1 MKLGILS
8 LAKKLSLSA
17 ASLAVLST
25 SSLLGLHSAAHAAP
39 PPEAFIKNSG
49 GSYYV
54 VVSKLG
60 ETSGKPRALG
70 LDEGVKPAYLK
81 WVNDTQV
88 FVVFWQSEI
97 YQKVPI
103 QSSFIYSVDTTTMKG
118 KILIKPPRG
127 LFRQYNSTVVDWLE
141 DDPDNVLMAFD
152 KNTNNDVPDIY
163 RVNVKTGSTKQIK
176 SGSRN
181 VQHWITDNDGEPRIG
196 RGRRDNKDATQV
208 MKIRM
213 LETDKWVDSDEFPG
227 LDADADIYGFTDNPD
242 EIIIGDYRGKDTL
255 GLYVYDLESKSITLD
270 EHATLMEKLR
280 QEFENYNV
288 SYVDESANG
297 DAVLAKISSA
307 MDPGYMVLYDKT
319 LSKPK
324 PLGAMYPGLESKD
337 MGEVISVS
345 YKARDGQRI
354 PSYVTIPPT
363 ITTTAQLKGLPFIVL
378 PHGGPY
384 SRDAKRFDYF
394 AQFFASR
401 GYGVGRK
408 NWVVMQEDVED
419 GTRWLF
425 EKGYADPK
433 RTCIAGWSYGGY
445 AALMGAGKNPELY
458 SCAISMAGV
467 TDIRALISDA
477 SNYRFGKASVKKF
490 VGAGFSDK
498 DDMKANSPVKLA
510 ADMTVPLFLAHGERD
525 QAVHFS
531 QYSKMKNALKKSKA
545 KVTYMKFEDED
556 HYLSNQDNRQQFFNG
571 LDKFLTKVNGKSEFM
586 AP

>member
-1 MKLGILS
+1 LRY
-8 LAKKLSLSA
+8 
-17 ASLAVLST
+17 
-25 SSLLGLHSAAHAAP
+25 P
-39 PPEAFIKNSG
+39 PPEAYGQLPNIYDAALSPDYKHIAFIKNSG

-255 GLYVYDLESKSITLD
+255 GLYVYDLESKSIT
-270 EHATLMEKLR
+270 
-280 QEFENYNV
+280 
-288 SYVDESANG
+288 
-297 DAVLAKISSA
+297 
-307 MDPGYMVLYDKT
+307 
-319 LSKPK
+319 
-324 PLGAMYPGLESKD
+324 
-337 MGEVISVS
+337 
-345 YKARDGQRI
+345 
-354 PSYVTIPPT
+354 
-363 ITTTAQLKGLPFIVL
+363 
-378 PHGGPY
+378 
-384 SRDAKRFDYF
+384 
-394 AQFFASR
+394 
-401 GYGVGRK
+401 
-408 NWVVMQEDVED
+408 
-419 GTRWLF
+419 GT
-425 EKGYADPK
+425 
-433 RTCIAGWSYGGY
+433 C
-445 AALMGAGKNPELY
+445 
-458 SCAISMAGV
+458 
-467 TDIRALISDA
+467 
-477 SNYRFGKASVKKF
+477 
-490 VGAGFSDK
+490 
-498 DDMKANSPVKLA
+498 
-510 ADMTVPLFLAHGERD
+510 
-525 QAVHFS
+525 
-531 QYSKMKNALKKSKA
+531 
-545 KVTYMKFEDED
+545 
-556 HYLSNQDNRQQFFNG
+556 
-571 LDKFLTKVNGKSEFM
+571 
-586 AP
+586 